1 LKTVILAGGFGT
13 RLSEYTNLIP
23 KPMVEIGEIPI
34 LMHIINWYRGFNY
47 TDFIVATG
55 YKSEMIND
63 YFQDLLN
70 SKDQEFNFITGER
83 KQLSKIKKEL
93 KVKTI
98 YSGLD
103 SMTGGRLLSIEK
115 FIDDEDFMITYGDG
129 LSNIDLNKLIKFHYS
144 HKKIATITAVRPN
157 ARFGAL
163 NIKDN
168 KVTSFREKKQ
178 LDQGWVN
185 GGFFIFNK
193 RIFNYIEN
201 KSTVLEKEPLETL
214 AKENQLMAYKHDG
227 FWQCMDTKR
236 DRDYLQELWLSGNP
250 PWISKKKDLTSL

>member
-1 LKTVILAGGFGT
+1 MKTVILAGGFGT

-103 SMTGGRLLSIEK
+103 SMTGGME
-115 FIDDEDFMITYGDG
+115 
-129 LSNIDLNKLIKFHYS
+129 
-144 HKKIATITAVRPN
+144 
-157 ARFGAL
+157 
-163 NIKDN
+163 
-168 KVTSFREKKQ
+168 
-178 LDQGWVN
+178 
-185 GGFFIFNK
+185 
-193 RIFNYIEN
+193 
-201 KSTVLEKEPLETL
+201 
-214 AKENQLMAYKHDG
+214 MAY
-227 FWQCMDTKR
+227 Q
-236 DRDYLQELWLSGNP
+236 
-250 PWISKKKDLTSL
+250 I